1 MTDILQKNLGVIRD
15 YNQELCEKISNFNV
29 LENEIEL
36 SETLLKEP
44 NFTYNGIPIHDING
58 AEKEAQNI
66 FNKTEDSLNHVHIIY
81 GIGLGYLFQ
90 EFAEKALGKVILYE
104 PSVEMLRVTFEIVDF
119 LPVLVKKNVFVAS
132 TFEDIKNIIAGVH
145 LIGTK
150 SKINFL
156 NFHRENFGK
165 EISKFAQ
172 DINTYI
178 SIVDFNRKFE
188 AVNNDSFVWSTVNN
202 LSKRIKAKP
211 LSILKDAYK
220 NVPSVIVSAG
230 PSLYENI
237 QKLKDI
243 KDKVVIF
250 SVGTAFKELIK
261 NDIIPDFLVVIE
273 RFDTSKQFTEFADI
287 LPNVNLICEP
297 FTAGNVLNLPFK
309 NIFINFS
316 NELVSNLWLAELFD
330 EKFDEYETRGTV
342 SYCGLNSAK
351 ILGCNPLILLGQDLA
366 YRNGDCYSKNSV
378 YHSLKIKYDN
388 DLAKEVLYVENI
400 DEYRESLYGKTED
413 PALINKLNDRIENKL
428 SYLNSTLS
436 FVDSQDGFRLPTD
449 IAFKLYIEY
458 FKEYAKKV
466 GSSVNLINASIGG
479 AQIDGYR
486 NVALET
492 AVPQNTSKKT
502 KFDDVYSNILY
513 NSDLDKIKEKLL
525 SDIKVCQEVIKVL
538 ENAQRMVHSYKKEV
552 ERKKMMTPTSLKHL
566 KAALNEFIFIQNN
579 YSSKY
584 KLIDALTLKEDKLV
598 NKCIRESAGG
608 GDFNSQ
614 NLVMRELEQYFIN
627 NTRKLNWAIRN
638 LQPLIEVS

>member
-1 MTDILQKNLGVIRD
+1 MTDILQKNLSIIKD
-15 YNQELCEKISNFNV
+15 YNLELCEKISNFNV

-66 FNKTEDSLNHVHIIY
+66 FNKAEDSLNHVHIIY
-81 GIGLGYLFQ
+81 GIGIGYLFQ

-104 PSVEMLRVTFEIVDF
+104 PSIEMLRVTLEIVDF
-119 LPVLVKKNVFVAS
+119 LPVLVKKNVFVVS
-132 TFEDIKNIIAGVH
+132 TFEDIKKIIAGVH
-145 LIGTK
+145 SIGTK

-165 EISKFAQ
+165 DISKFAQ
-172 DINTYI
+172 EINTYI

-188 AVNNDSFVWSTVNN
+188 AVNNDSFVWSTINN
-202 LSKRIKAKP
+202 LSKRIKSKP

-250 SVGTAFKELIK
+250 SVGTAFKELII

-273 RFDTSKQFTEFADI
+273 RFDTSKQFTEYADI

-316 NELVSNLWLAELFD
+316 NELVSNQWLAELFD

-366 YRNGDCYSKNSV
+366 YKNGDCYSKNSV
-378 YHSLKIKYDN
+378 YHALKLKYDN
-388 DLAKEVLYVENI
+388 DLGKEVLYVENLE
-400 DEYRESLYGKTED
+400 EYRESLYGKSED
-413 PALINKLNDRIENKL
+413 PVLIKKQNDRIEYKL
-428 SYLNSTLS
+428 SHLNSTLS

-458 FKEYAKKV
+458 FKDYAKKV
-466 GSSVNLINASIGG
+466 GTSVDLINASVGG
-479 AQIDGYR
+479 AQIEGYK
-486 NVALET
+486 NLPLE
-492 AVPQNTSKKT
+492 ASVSQDMNDKRR
-502 KFDDVYSNILY
+502 FDDVYSNILY
-513 NSDLDKIKEKLL
+513 NSDLDKIKEKLA
-525 SDIKVCQEVIKVL
+525 SDIKICKEVIRIL
-538 ENAQRMVHSYKKEV
+538 ENAQRIVYSYKKEV

-584 KLIDALTLKEDKLV
+584 KLIEALALKEDKLV
-598 NKCIRESAGG
+598 NKCIRESSGG

-614 NLVMRELEQYFIN
+614 NAVMTELEQYFVN
-627 NTRKLNWAIRN
+627 NTRKFNWAIKN
-638 LQPLIEVS
+638 IQSIIEAS